1 MRRMKRLAAKAASLA
16 LVMSLGFGTRVC
28 ASAEKVETGFAP
40 TTDTYLVALANAENV
55 TREIAEE
62 GMILLKNNGAL
73 PMNVA

>member
-16 LVMSLGFGTRVC
+16 LVMSLGFGTVVS

-55 TREIAEE
+55 TR
-62 GMILLKNNGAL
+62 
-73 PMNVA
+73 